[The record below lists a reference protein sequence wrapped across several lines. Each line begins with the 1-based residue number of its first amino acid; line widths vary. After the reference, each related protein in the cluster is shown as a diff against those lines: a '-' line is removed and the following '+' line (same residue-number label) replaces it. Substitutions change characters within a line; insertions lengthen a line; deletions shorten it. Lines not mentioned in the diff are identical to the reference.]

1 MVWCGDGSSVVWCDM
16 VWCDDTCGDR
26 CGEKCV
32 KSDVDVGERW
42 MSFMIYIIVM
52 GLMIGACLIRDT
64 GFR

>member
-1 MVWCGDGSSVVWCDM
+1 M